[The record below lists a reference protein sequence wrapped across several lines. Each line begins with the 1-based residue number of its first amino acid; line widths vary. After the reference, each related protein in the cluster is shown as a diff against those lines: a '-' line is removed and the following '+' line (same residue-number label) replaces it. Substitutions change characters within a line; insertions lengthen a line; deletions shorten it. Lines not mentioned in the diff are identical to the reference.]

1 MAHRMSNLTPWLQL
15 HADQLDESNTLAESV
30 LPALAA
36 DQLLAIGVPQ
46 EHGGAGGDV
55 RDAIE
60 AIASVAELSLSAA
73 FVFWGQRCFIEF
85 MLQSPNR
92 ALAGKRLPALLA
104 GTEAGASGLS
114 NAMKFLSGIEQL
126 QITAAR
132 DGDGL
137 LADGALAWVTNLR
150 KAGFVAAAAVA
161 PNDGAPPLIVAFDS
175 RLDGVQRNADLD
187 LIALRGSNTASL
199 KLTQVAIAAD
209 DIISDNAPAW
219 LPQVRPA
226 FLGMQCGMSIG
237 LARASLAQAMSISQ
251 DARNAL
257 TPRIEALRATLDTT
271 VATLLAGVH
280 DGRFQKEAPA
290 MFRLRIQ
297 LAELLQQATM
307 LELQA
312 LGGRAYLSAQQQG
325 FARRWRESA
334 FIPIVTPSLTQL
346 QSALRQF
353 DSQQA
358 AKAAG
363 NPA

>member
-1 MAHRMSNLTPWLQL
+1 MANLTHWLHL
-15 HADQLDESNTLAESV
+15 HADRLDESNELAENV
-30 LPALAA
+30 LPALAG
-36 DQLLAIGVPQ
+36 DRLLAIGVPQ

-60 AIASVAELSLSAA
+60 AIAKVAELSLTAA

-92 ALAGKRLPALLA
+92 ALAERRLPALLA
-104 GTEAGASGLS
+104 GTQAGASGLS

-132 DGDGL
+132 EGDGL

-161 PNDGAPPLIVAFDS
+161 PNDGAPPVIVAFDS
-175 RLDGVQRNADLD
+175 QLAGVRRNDDLD
-187 LIALRGSNTASL
+187 LIALRGSNTASV
-199 KLTQVAIAAD
+199 KLAQVRITAG

-237 LARASLAQAMSISQ
+237 LARASLAQAALISQ
-251 DARNAL
+251 GSRNAL
-257 TPRIEALRATLDTT
+257 TPRITALKETLQIAA
-271 VATLLAGVH
+271 ATLLAGVH
-280 DGRFQKEAPA
+280 DGRYVSQAPA

-297 LAELLQQATM
+297 LAELLQQAMM

-312 LGGRAYLSAQQQG
+312 MGGRAYLSAQQQG

-346 QSALRQF
+346 QSALQQF

-358 AKAAG
+358 ARAAG
-363 NPA
+363 QA

>member
-1 MAHRMSNLTPWLQL
+1 MPNLTHWLHL
-15 HADQLDESNTLAESV
+15 HADQLDESNELAESV

-46 EHGGAGGDV
+46 EQGGAGGDV

-60 AIASVAELSLSAA
+60 AIAKVAELSLTAA

-92 ALAGKRLPALLA
+92 ALAVRRLPALLA
-104 GTEAGASGLS
+104 GTQAGASGLS
-114 NAMKFLSGIEQL
+114 NVMKFLSGIEQL

-150 KAGFVAAAAVA
+150 KGGFVAAAAVA
-161 PNDGAPPLIVAFDS
+161 PNDGAPPVIVAFDS
-175 RLDGVQRNADLD
+175 QLAGVQRNADLD
-187 LIALRGSNTASL
+187 LIALRGSNTASV
-199 KLTQVAIAAD
+199 KLAQVRITAD

-237 LARASLAQAMSISQ
+237 LARASLAQAALISQ
-251 DARNAL
+251 DSRNTL
-257 TPRIEALRATLDTT
+257 MPRIEVLQATLKSTA
-271 VATLLAGVH
+271 ATLLAGVH
-280 DGRFQKEAPA
+280 DGRFKKEAPA

-297 LAELLQQATM
+297 LAELLQQAMM

-312 LGGRAYLSAQQQG
+312 MGGRAYLSTQQQG

-334 FIPIVTPSLTQL
+334 FIPIITPSLTQL
-346 QSALRQF
+346 QSALQQF
-353 DSQQA
+353 DSLQA
-358 AKAAG
+358 ANAAG
-363 NPA
+363 KA

>member
-1 MAHRMSNLTPWLQL
+1 MPNLTHWLRL
-15 HADQLDESNTLAESV
+15 HADRLDESNQLAESV
-30 LPALAA
+30 LPALAG
-36 DQLLAIGVPQ
+36 DQVLALGVPQ

-60 AIASVAELSLSAA
+60 AIAKVAELSLTAA

-92 ALAGKRLPALLA
+92 ELAERRLPALLA
-104 GTEAGASGLS
+104 GTQAGASGLS

-132 DGDGL
+132 ESDGL

-161 PNDGAPPLIVAFDS
+161 PNDGAPPVIVAFDS
-175 RLDGVQRNADLD
+175 QLAGVQRNDDLD
-187 LIALRGSNTASL
+187 LIALRGSNTASV
-199 KLTQVAIAAD
+199 KLTQVRITAD

-237 LARASLAQAMSISQ
+237 LARASLAQAALISQ
-251 DARNAL
+251 GSQGRHNTL
-257 TPRIEALRATLDTT
+257 TPRIEALQASLQTT
-271 VATLLAGVH
+271 TATLLAGVH
-280 DGRFQKEAPA
+280 DGRFVKEAPA

-297 LAELLQQATM
+297 LAELLQQAMM

-312 LGGRAYLSAQQQG
+312 MGGRAYLSTQQQG

-346 QSALRQF
+346 QSALQQF

-363 NPA
+363 QP

>member
-1 MAHRMSNLTPWLQL
+1 MPNLVHWLRL
-15 HADQLDESNTLAESV
+15 HADRLDESNELAESV

-36 DQLLAIGVPQ
+36 DQLLAVGVPT
-46 EHGGAGGDV
+46 EYGGAGGDV

-60 AIASVAELSLSAA
+60 AIAKVAELSLTTA

-92 ALAGKRLPALLA
+92 ALAERRLPALLA
-104 GTEAGASGLS
+104 GTQAGASGLS

-132 DGDGL
+132 QGDGL
-137 LADGALAWVTNLR
+137 LVDGALAWVTNLR

-161 PNDGAPPLIVAFDS
+161 PHDGAPPVIVAFDS
-175 RLDGVQRNADLD
+175 QLAGVQRNADLD
-187 LIALRGSNTASL
+187 LIALRASNTASV
-199 KLTQVAIAAD
+199 KLTRVAIPAA

-237 LARASLAQAMSISQ
+237 LARASLAQAALISQ
-251 DARNAL
+251 GSRNAL
-257 TPRIEALRATLDTT
+257 TPRITALRETLDI
-271 VATLLAGVH
+271 AAAALLAGVH
-280 DGRFQKEAPA
+280 DGRFVKEAPA
-290 MFRLRIQ
+290 IFRLRIQ
-297 LAELLQQATM
+297 LAELVQQALM

-312 LGGRAYLSAQQQG
+312 MGGRAYLTTQQQG
-325 FARRWRESA
+325 FGRRWRESA
-334 FIPIVTPSLTQL
+334 FIPVITPSLTQL
-346 QSALRQF
+346 QSALQQF

-358 AKAAG
+358 ARQGAA
-363 NPA
+363 A

>member
-1 MAHRMSNLTPWLQL
+1 MANLMPNLVHWLHL
-15 HADQLDESNTLAESV
+15 HADRLDESNELAESV
-30 LPALAA
+30 LPALAG
-36 DQLLAIGVPQ
+36 DRLLATGVPQ

-60 AIASVAELSLSAA
+60 AIARVAELSLTAA

-92 ALAGKRLPALLA
+92 ALAERRLPALLA
-104 GTEAGASGLS
+104 GTQAGASGLS
-114 NAMKFLSGIEQL
+114 NAMKFLSGIKQL

-132 DGDGL
+132 QGDGL
-137 LADGALAWVTNLR
+137 LVDGALAWVTNLR

-161 PNDGAPPLIVAFDS
+161 PHDGAPPVIVAFDS
-175 RLDGVQRNADLD
+175 QLAGVQRNADLD
-187 LIALRGSNTASL
+187 LIALRSSNTASV
-199 KLTQVAIAAD
+199 KLTHVSISAD

-237 LARASLAQAMSISQ
+237 LARASLAQAALISQ
-251 DARNAL
+251 GSRNAL
-257 TPRIEALRATLDTT
+257 TPRIAALKETLELAT
-271 VATLLAGVH
+271 ATLLAGVH
-280 DGRFQKEAPA
+280 DGRFVKEAPA

-297 LAELLQQATM
+297 LAELLQQAMM

-312 LGGRAYLSAQQQG
+312 MGGRAYLSTQQQG

-346 QSALRQF
+346 QSALQQF

-363 NPA
+363 QP

>member
-1 MAHRMSNLTPWLQL
+1 MANLMPNLVHWLHL
-15 HADQLDESNTLAESV
+15 HADRLDESNELAESV
-30 LPALAA
+30 LPALAG
-36 DQLLAIGVPQ
+36 DRLLATGVPQ

-60 AIASVAELSLSAA
+60 AIAKVAELSLTSA

-92 ALAGKRLPALLA
+92 ALAERRLPALLA
-104 GTEAGASGLS
+104 GTQAGASGLS

-132 DGDGL
+132 QGDGL
-137 LADGALAWVTNLR
+137 LVDGALAWVTNLR

-161 PNDGAPPLIVAFDS
+161 PHDGAPPVIVAFDS
-175 RLDGVQRNADLD
+175 QLAGVQRNADLD
-187 LIALRGSNTASL
+187 LIALRGSNTASV
-199 KLTQVAIAAD
+199 KLTHVSISAD

-237 LARASLAQAMSISQ
+237 LARASLAQAALISQ
-251 DARNAL
+251 GSRNAL
-257 TPRIEALRATLDTT
+257 TPRIAALKQTLDTT
-271 VATLLAGVH
+271 TATLLAGVH
-280 DGRFQKEAPA
+280 DGRFVKEAQA

-297 LAELLQQATM
+297 LAELLQQAMM

-312 LGGRAYLSAQQQG
+312 MGGRAYLTTQQQG

-346 QSALRQF
+346 QSALQQF

-363 NPA
+363 QP

>member
-1 MAHRMSNLTPWLQL
+1 MPNLVHWLRL
-15 HADQLDESNTLAESV
+15 HADRLDESNELAESV

-36 DQLLAIGVPQ
+36 DQLLAAGVPT
-46 EHGGAGGDV
+46 EYGGSGGDV

-60 AIASVAELSLSAA
+60 AIARVAELSLTTA

-92 ALAGKRLPALLA
+92 ALAERRLPALLA
-104 GTEAGASGLS
+104 GTQAGASGLS

-161 PNDGAPPLIVAFDS
+161 PHDGAPPMVVAFDGQQ
-175 RLDGVQRNADLD
+175 DGVQRNADLE
-187 LIALRGSNTASL
+187 LIALRGSNTASV
-199 KLTQVAIAAD
+199 KLTQVRIAAG

-237 LARASLAQAMSISQ
+237 LARASLAQAALISQ
-251 DARNAL
+251 GSQGRHDAL
-257 TPRIEALRATLDTT
+257 SPRIAALKETLEIAA
-271 VATLLAGVH
+271 ATLLAGVH
-280 DGRFQKEAPA
+280 DGRFVKQAPA

-297 LAELLQQATM
+297 LAELVQQALM

-312 LGGRAYLSAQQQG
+312 MGGRAYLTTQQQG
-325 FARRWRESA
+325 FGRRWRESA
-334 FIPIVTPSLTQL
+334 FIPIITPSLTQL
-346 QSALRQF
+346 QSALQQF

-358 AKAAG
+358 LKQGAQA
-363 NPA
+363 

>member
-1 MAHRMSNLTPWLQL
+1 MANLTHWLHL
-15 HADQLDESNTLAESV
+15 HADRLDESNQLAESV
-30 LPALAA
+30 LPALAG
-36 DQLLAIGVPQ
+36 DQLLAIGVPS

-60 AIASVAELSLSAA
+60 AIAKVAELSLASA

-92 ALAGKRLPALLA
+92 ALAERRLPALLA
-104 GTEAGASGLS
+104 GTQAGASGLS

-126 QITAAR
+126 QITATR

-175 RLDGVQRNADLD
+175 QLAGVQRNDDLD
-187 LIALRGSNTASL
+187 LIALRGSNTASV
-199 KLTQVAIAAD
+199 KLTQVPVTAA

-237 LARASLAQAMSISQ
+237 LARASLAQAALISQ
-251 DARNAL
+251 DSRNAL
-257 TPRIEALRATLDTT
+257 TPRIKALKETLDTT
-271 VATLLAGVH
+271 TATLLAGVH
-280 DGRFQKEAPA
+280 DGRFVKEAPA

-297 LAELLQQATM
+297 LAELVQQALM

-312 LGGRAYLSAQQQG
+312 MGGRAYLTTQQQG
-325 FARRWRESA
+325 FGRRWRESA
-334 FIPIVTPSLTQL
+334 FIPIITPSLTQL
-346 QSALRQF
+346 QSALQQF

-363 NPA
+363 QP

>member
-1 MAHRMSNLTPWLQL
+1 MANLTHWLRL
-15 HADQLDESNTLAESV
+15 HADQLDESNQLAESV
-30 LPALAA
+30 LPALAG
-36 DQLLAIGVPQ
+36 DRLLAIGVPQ

-55 RDAIE
+55 RDAIV
-60 AIASVAELSLSAA
+60 AIANVAELSLTAA

-92 ALAGKRLPALLA
+92 ALAERRLPALLA
-104 GTEAGASGLS
+104 GTQAGASGLS

-132 DGDGL
+132 EGDGL

-161 PNDGAPPLIVAFDS
+161 PNDGAPPMIVAFDS
-175 RLDGVQRNADLD
+175 QLAGVQRNDDLD
-187 LIALRGSNTASL
+187 LIALRGSNTASV
-199 KLTQVAIAAD
+199 KLTQVRITTN

-237 LARASLAQAMSISQ
+237 LARASLAQAALISQ
-251 DARNAL
+251 GSQGRHNAL
-257 TPRIEALRATLDTT
+257 APRIESLQATLQTT
-271 VATLLAGVH
+271 TATLLAGVH
-280 DGRFQKEAPA
+280 DSRFVKEAPA

-297 LAELLQQATM
+297 LAELLQQAMM

-312 LGGRAYLSAQQQG
+312 MGGRAYLSTQQQG

-346 QSALRQF
+346 QSALQQF

-363 NPA
+363 QP

>member
-1 MAHRMSNLTPWLQL
+1 MAHLMANLTHWLRL
-15 HADQLDESNTLAESV
+15 HADRLDESNELAESV
-30 LPALAA
+30 LPALAT
-36 DQLLAIGVPQ
+36 DRLLAVGVPQ

-60 AIASVAELSLSAA
+60 AIASVAELSLTAA

-92 ALAGKRLPALLA
+92 ALAERRLPALLA
-104 GTEAGASGLS
+104 GTQAGASGLS

-132 DGDGL
+132 EGDGL

-161 PNDGAPPLIVAFDS
+161 PNDGAPPVIVAFDS
-175 RLDGVQRNADLD
+175 QLAGVQRNADLD
-187 LIALRGSNTASL
+187 LIALRGSNTASV
-199 KLTQVAIAAD
+199 KLIQVRIAAN

-237 LARASLAQAMSISQ
+237 LARASLAQAALISQ
-251 DARNAL
+251 GSRNSL
-257 TPRIEALRATLDTT
+257 TPRIEALQATLRTT
-271 VATLLAGVH
+271 TATLLAGVH
-280 DGRFQKEAPA
+280 DGRFVKEAPA

-297 LAELLQQATM
+297 LAELLQQAMM

-312 LGGRAYLSAQQQG
+312 MGGRAYLSTQQQG

-346 QSALRQF
+346 QSALQQF

-363 NPA
+363 QP